1 MVKKTVVKTKFS
13 QLNDKRFYFPDGI
26 VSLPFGHKNLK
37 EIDEFKQEKG
47 QKTEKHFYEEK
58 KVLFDMEKKALKNSP
73 RLYLYHQIL
82 MSSPKAFSINPKKKN
97 DFKQQN
103 RTLLKWNMKNIIL
116 PGELVK

>member
-47 QKTEKHFYEEK
+47 QKIEKHFYEEK

-82 MSSPKAFSINPKKKN
+82 MSSPKAFSINKKKKW
-97 DFKQQN
+97 FQTAKQN
-103 RTLLKWNMKNIIL
+103 ITKMKYEEHNSSRRI
-116 PGELVK
+116 G